1 MYLSDNEIKG
11 KWEELKVECDCAKCD
26 IDCME
31 NIQPCSID
39 FCLSNVFWEPIKHK
53 TIDLRKSSLL
63 ELAPRRYWRKQ
74 VLHTTDHIILK
85 PGKLLL
91 GRLAAKFTIPND
103 CAGKIVGRSSFARL
117 GLGIHCTGEF
127 INPGYRG
134 HMPLELFNY
143 SPNPIKIY
151 PYIPI
156 CQVMLIRL
164 SSIPSKFY
172 GEEEL
177 HSKYMD
183 DDGGPSYWWRDKRIR
198 SLQDALTE
206 KSIELYVQEKILG
219 KIGIQEPDIIER
231 FETLVEKK
239 PQISTE
245 NAEHLLDEFTK
256 SEERL
261 QSKEKIFNGIC
272 KIIFPL
278 VASASIGMV
287 FITPFTTQ
295 HYILW
300 GSTIISLFPFIWA
313 LKEVPKQY
321 LSDRELSALQNE
333 QPENTA

>member
-1 MYLSDNEIKG
+1 MYLSDNEIRE
-11 KWEELKVECDCAKCD
+11 KWDELNIECDSANCT
-26 IDCME
+26 IDCAE
-31 NIQPCSID
+31 HIQPCSID

-63 ELAPRRYWRKQ
+63 ELAPRRYWRKR
-74 VLHTTDHIILK
+74 VLRSSEYITIK

-91 GRLAAKFTIPND
+91 GRLAAKFTIPKD

-134 HMPLELFNY
+134 HMPLELYNY

-156 CQVMLIRL
+156 CQVMLRKL
-164 SSIPSKFY
+164 SSTPSKFY

-198 SLQDALTE
+198 SLQDALSE
-206 KSIELYVQEKILG
+206 KNIELFVQEKILG
-219 KIGIQEPDIIER
+219 NIGVQEPDIIER
-231 FETLVEKK
+231 FEELVERNPK
-239 PQISTE
+239 ISNE
-245 NAEHLLDEFTK
+245 NAELLLDEFTK
-256 SEERL
+256 SEDRL
-261 QSKEKIFNGIC
+261 RIKDKIINGIC
-272 KIIFPL
+272 RTVFPL
-278 VASASIGMV
+278 GASASIGLV
-287 FITPFTTQ
+287 FIPPFTNY

-300 GSTIISLFPFIWA
+300 GATIISLWPLIWA
-313 LKEVPKQY
+313 WKLAPKQY
-321 LSDRELSALQNE
+321 LGKQELSELQGK
-333 QPENTA
+333 